1 MVSMLWSNFVFG
13 LNIFQTSIN
22 FFNQLSRE
30 DIFLFLFFFFSFFFF
45 FFWGGGGWGGGG
57 VVKKQ
62 PKNQDNGRFRL
73 NTAN

>member
-30 DIFLFLFFFFSFFFF
+30 DIFLFLFFFFFFFF
-45 FFWGGGGWGGGG
+45 LGGGG
-57 VVKKQ
+57 VGGEGV
-62 PKNQDNGRFRL
+62 
-73 NTAN
+73 